1 MSRPETRCP
10 NALPMSRRDTRC
22 PSALLIAL
30 LMALAPAP
38 LSAQAPR
45 IFTELDTALVS
56 VGDRMALTV
65 RVEHD
70 PAAIVVWPDSLS
82 LGSVEV
88 LGAELAPPSGED
100 GRAITNAIFT
110 LAAFELGDLEI
121 PSFEV
126 RVDMPDGSSNT
137 FSTDRYSITV
147 QSVGL
152 DEGGDIRAIRGPLG
166 LPLSVIYVLPW
177 ILLVVLLG
185 GLGYWLWR
193 KRKRSEVSPRRSVV
207 IPRFPHEDAY
217 AALDRLEASD
227 LLERGEIKEYHILAS
242 EIIRTYVEDR
252 FGVFA
257 MEMTTG
263 EVVEGLR
270 AADIPDDVVQAFARF
285 GNRCD
290 LVKFAKL
297 QPSPDACRDTLEAAR
312 AFVHQTQPRADD
324 LNGGPGSGGAAPAG
338 SDAEFFPVGDLPDA
352 EDPEELELT
361 PSPTHSEGG

>member
-1 MSRPETRCP
+1 MSRP
-10 NALPMSRRDTRC
+10 DVRC

-30 LMALAPAP
+30 LMALAPVP
-38 LSAQAPR
+38 LRAQVPR

-56 VGDRMALTV
+56 VGDRMALSV

-70 PAAIVVWPDSLS
+70 PAAVVVWPDSLA

-88 LGAELAPPSGED
+88 LGAEFAPPSSEG
-100 GRAITNAIFT
+100 GRAITNANFT
-110 LAAFELGDLEI
+110 LAVFELGDLEI

-137 FSTDRYSITV
+137 LSTDGYVITV

-177 ILLVVLLG
+177 ILLLVLLG

-193 KRKRSEVSPRRSVV
+193 KRRRSEVSPRRSVI

-217 AALDRLEASD
+217 EALDRLEASD

-242 EIIRTYVEDR
+242 EIIRTYVEGR

-270 AADIPDDVVQAFARF
+270 AADLPDDVVQAFAGF
-285 GNRCD
+285 ANGCD

-297 QPSPDACRDTLEAAR
+297 RPPPDACRDTLEAAR
-312 AFVHQTQPRADD
+312 AFVHQTQPRADH
-324 LNGGPGSGGAAPAG
+324 LNGGPGSGGASPAG
-338 SDAEFFPVGDLPDA
+338 SDAELFPVGDASDEENPG
-352 EDPEELELT
+352 ELELT
-361 PSPTHSEGG
+361 PSPAHSEGG